1 MQFDRGGQCPA
12 SSLVSVR
19 LDSRLSEDCGWP
31 GEWAWFLRMLA
42 AVGVVTPK
50 PWATHGN
57 GFQESPTAVTY
68 IWRRRLRCA
77 AALAPAAGL
86 LERYELRLHHCL
98 IAMAVTAELSQS
110 LVACQPEADLSA
122 ELPTL
127 AATLRKAFG
136 VAFTFWH
143 GDTGE
148 VLYVSLQQ
156 PGSNDPLRGQL
167 ARAVV
172 GSDPQFIADED
183 CVVLLAIPVVTEAAV
198 PVIATAAFATRTP
211 EQGENCRGAADLL
224 GVDPQKLAG
233 WLNRQTIW
241 SPDALL
247 RLAHVTQGAIAS
259 DKRAARLQREV
270 DKLSD
275 NLASTYEEICLLHGV
290 TQNLRISSDEE
301 QICSLV
307 VNWLLDCLP
316 AQSAAIQLL
325 PVVQEGES
333 TYRSRTKTVLIRSGE
348 CPLNNDQF
356 TQLVEHLQLRATAGP
371 VVVNHHVTGESDWPL
386 PQVRQAILVPM
397 TEGQRVFG
405 WLTAINHIEGAEF
418 GTVEASLLSSVGA
431 MLGIHSG
438 NRDLYRQQSEFLASV
453 VRALTSAIDAK
464 DPYTCGH
471 SDRVARISVRLAKE
485 LGCDSEVLHT
495 LYMAGLLHDIGK
507 IGIND
512 AVLCKPG
519 KLTDEEFEHIKQH
532 PELGYRI
539 LADIQQLA
547 SVLPAV
553 LHHHEQWDGGGYPFR
568 LAGEQIPLIARIVAV
583 ADAYD
588 AMTSDRPYRKG
599 MPVEKVDGIFRS
611 GAGRQWDGR
620 VIEAYFTAHQDIC
633 EISRNERAN
642 LTLDVQQWT

>member
-1 MQFDRGGQCPA
+1 MA
-12 SSLVSVR
+12 VIAELTNSLV
-19 LDSRLSEDCGWP
+19 P
-31 GEWAWFLRMLA
+31 GQAEAD
-42 AVGVVTPK
+42 
-50 PWATHGN
+50 
-57 GFQESPTAVTY
+57 Q
-68 IWRRRLRCA
+68 
-77 AALAPAAGL
+77 
-86 LERYELRLHHCL
+86 
-98 IAMAVTAELSQS
+98 TAELTS
-110 LVACQPEADLSA
+110 
-122 ELPTL
+122 L
-127 AATLRKAFG
+127 AASLRKAFG

-143 GDTGE
+143 AESGE

-183 CVVLLAIPVVTEAAV
+183 SVLLLAIPLKTESGTAVV
-198 PVIATAAFATRTP
+198 ATAAFATRNPTP
-211 EQGENCRGAADLL
+211 GDDNRAAAELL
-224 GVDPQKLAG
+224 GMEPSKFAT
-233 WLNRQTIW
+233 WLNRQTVW
-241 SPDALL
+241 SADALL
-247 RLAHVTQGAIAS
+247 RLAVATQGAIAS
-259 DKRAARLQREV
+259 DLKAAKLQREV
-270 DKLSD
+270 EKLSD
-275 NLASTYEEICLLHGV
+275 NLATTYEEICLLHGV

-316 AQSAAIQLL
+316 TQSAAIQLL
-325 PVVQEGES
+325 PVVQEGGS
-333 TYRSRTKTVLIRSGE
+333 TYRSRTQSVFLRSGQ
-348 CPLNNDQF
+348 CPIDNEQF
-356 TQLVEHLQLRATAGP
+356 TLLVKQLQLHSTGGP
-371 VVVNHHVTGESDWPL
+371 IVVNHHVTGAPDWPL
-386 PQVRQAILVPM
+386 PEVRQAILVPM

-405 WLTAINHIEGAEF
+405 WLAAINHVEAAEF
-418 GTVEASLLSSVGA
+418 GTVEASLLNSVGA

-485 LGCDSEVLHT
+485 LGCESEVLHT

-539 LADIQQLA
+539 LADIQQLS

-553 LHHHEQWDGGGYPFR
+553 LHHHEQWDGGGYPFH
-568 LAGEQIPLIARIVAV
+568 LVGDQIPFIARIVAV

-599 MPVEKVDGIFRS
+599 MPVEKVDAIFRS
-611 GAGRQWDGR
+611 GAGRQWDAK
-620 VIEAYFTAHQDIC
+620 VIDAYFTAHDDIC
-633 EISRNERAN
+633 EICRNERAN

>member
-1 MQFDRGGQCPA
+1 MA
-12 SSLVSVR
+12 VIAELTNSLVTGHPEVDPSVE
-19 LDSRLSEDCGWP
+19 L
-31 GEWAWFLRMLA
+31 
-42 AVGVVTPK
+42 
-50 PWATHGN
+50 
-57 GFQESPTAVTY
+57 
-68 IWRRRLRCA
+68 
-77 AALAPAAGL
+77 AALAAN
-86 LERYELRLHHCL
+86 
-98 IAMAVTAELSQS
+98 
-110 LVACQPEADLSA
+110 
-122 ELPTL
+122 
-127 AATLRKAFG
+127 LRKTFG

-143 GDTGE
+143 AETGE
-148 VLYVSLQQ
+148 VLHVSLQQ

-172 GSDPQFIADED
+172 GSEPQFVADED
-183 CVVLLAIPVVTEAAV
+183 CVLLLAIPLRTESGTAVV
-198 PVIATAAFATRTP
+198 ATAAFAI
-211 EQGENCRGAADLL
+211 QAADPGTDYRAAAELL
-224 GVDPQKLAG
+224 GMEPSKFVS
-233 WLNRQTIW
+233 WLNRQTVW
-241 SPDALL
+241 TPDALL
-247 RLAHVTQGAIAS
+247 RLAEAAQTAIVS
-259 DKRAARLQREV
+259 DHRAAKLQREV
-270 DKLSD
+270 EKLSD
-275 NLASTYEEICLLHGV
+275 NLATTYEEICLLHGV

-316 AQSAAIQLL
+316 TQAAAIQLL
-325 PVVQEGES
+325 PVAQEGGS
-333 TYRSRTKTVLIRSGE
+333 TYRSRTQPVFLRSGQ
-348 CPLNNDQF
+348 CPLDNEQF
-356 TQLVEHLQLRATAGP
+356 TQLVKHLQLQASGGP
-371 VVVNHHVTGESDWPL
+371 VVVNHHVTSAPDWPL

-405 WLTAINHIEGAEF
+405 WLTALNHVDGAEF
-418 GTVEASLLSSVGA
+418 GTVEASLLNSVGA

-485 LGCDSEVLHT
+485 LGCESEVLHT

-568 LAGEQIPLIARIVAV
+568 LVGDQIPLMARIVAV

-599 MPVEKVDGIFRS
+599 MPVEKVDAIFRS
-611 GAGRQWDGR
+611 GAGRQWDAK
-620 VIEAYFTAHQDIC
+620 VIEAYFSAHEDIC